1 VTTALYRR
9 YRPDTFEDVIGQDHV
24 TVPLRTALAKNRV
37 NHAYLFSGPRG
48 CGKTTS
54 ARILA
59 RCLNCEQGP
68 TPTPCGVC
76 PSCVDLATGSA
87 GSLDVIEIDAAS
99 HGGVDDAR
107 DLRERATFAPA
118 RDRYKIFI
126 IDEAHMV
133 TSAGFN
139 ALLKIVE
146 EPPEHIK
153 FIFAT
158 TEPEKVIGTI
168 RSRTHHYPFRLIAPE
183 PMLEY
188 VEQLCAAEGIAV
200 APGVLPLVIRA
211 GGGSGR
217 DTLSVLDQLMAGAT
231 AEGISYDLAVSL
243 LGYTHAEL
251 LDDVVDALGARD
263 AATVFGA
270 VDRVIQS
277 GLDPRRFVEDLLERF
292 RDLIVVRALGPEAA
306 TVLHGVPADQ
316 LERMA
321 AQATGLG
328 GSELS
333 RWGDVTNQ
341 ALSEMTGATSP
352 RLHLELL
359 CARLLLPSA
368 DDSERGLAAR
378 VDRLERNLHFSGTP
392 VESGSLP
399 DGVGSPSGAGAPSA
413 PGSGAPAE
421 WAGQGGG
428 AAAARRALRAAQGD
442 ETPPAP
448 APAPSAAPVAA
459 PRAAEAPAAAAP
471 VAAAAQPSHP
481 AEAPVQADPVEPVA
495 APEPAA
501 APVPQ
506 GFSPAEPAA
515 APQPAAAPVPQGFSP
530 AQLQAPTG
538 EAPAAPTQEAPA
550 APLPQ
555 QAAQEPAAADFGGV
569 SDFHPTAEELA
580 EAEDDS
586 DGEFEPIEYPEDQA
600 FDAQDGAPLAAQ
612 RASAPAAPPISTPE
626 APAAPAPQRQAPS
639 LGEGPLVDPT
649 FKGAPLDA
657 SPIEGGED
665 HVAKA
670 REFAQRAMAA
680 AAAKNAQPSE
690 PSFTQR
696 DAQRAPAQQQAP
708 APEQR
713 QQGSAAPEAA
723 SPAAPAAPTAAQP
736 TEAPAQP
743 SAPAQRQAPA
753 PQQSAPQAP
762 AQPRAATPDPRLA
775 AQARQAP
782 APQERAPQQP
792 QQQAPQQTQPTARPE
807 FTEQH
812 GAPAQG
818 GAPTQGGDVPHPA
831 GGAGSVEMFRR
842 AWPQIM
848 DHLKDS
854 RKFVWSMVQPHVSL
868 AGFDGRTLVLAFA
881 HPGPLTAFRSRP
893 EAVDLVRASI
903 REVLGVDPEI
913 DVTQGGEGG
922 PKADGRPAPA
932 SPVAPASSP
941 FVPRSSGP
949 ELTGHGSG
957 SAPAPGQSAA
967 PGQSHDSAA
976 QAPTAERTA
985 ASAPTAAAQ
994 GPDSTPADAAVAHPA
1009 APEPTERAV
1018 APAPERPTAT
1028 TPAPAEPA
1036 AATEQPSEQAAAPA
1050 PQAARQ
1056 QAVNEP
1062 APSPARPAIDPR
1074 LLTDQEEP
1082 WDPYGEDV
1090 PPVDSAWELAPSR
1103 SSRAPQAPR
1112 AAAAPRETQ
1121 AQRQAPTAAPSP
1133 ATPAASTPVHERPA
1147 APAPRPASQA
1157 GGLAA
1162 PMPAASSSAAPAPR
1176 PTSQAA
1182 AAEAPATPVPGGAR
1196 LAPEHTPSQE
1206 RPAAPAPS
1214 APAARAAAPERA
1226 AAPSPAQPGEAP
1238 AAPLPGG
1245 APGTTPGGTHGAGG
1259 APAAPAPSGLG
1270 WGQAPS
1276 TSWGSAPQGAP
1287 EEAPAPAKEA
1297 RTGRKSKYQE
1307 LMARAQASAPAA
1319 EWGAPRGGRQAPPVE
1334 SEPVDFVPSEDD
1346 EELENSTTFGRAA
1359 LERLLDATLIVE
1371 LDQSGQPIEQRRR

>member
-1 VTTALYRR
+1 MTTALYRR

-76 PSCVDLATGSA
+76 ASCVDLATGGA

-188 VEQLCAAEGIAV
+188 VEQLCAAEGIGV

-263 AATVFGA
+263 AGTVFGA

-306 TVLHGVPADQ
+306 SVLHGVPADQ

-341 ALSEMTGATSP
+341 ALTEMTGATSP

-392 VESGSLP
+392 VESGSVP
-399 DGVGSPSGAGAPSA
+399 DGAQAPSA
-413 PGSGAPAE
+413 AGAPAE

-442 ETPPAP
+442 EA
-448 APAPSAAPVAA
+448 
-459 PRAAEAPAAAAP
+459 
-471 VAAAAQPSHP
+471 
-481 AEAPVQADPVEPVA
+481 
-495 APEPAA
+495 PAA
-501 APVPQ
+501 APVPTQ
-506 GFSPAEPAA
+506 SAPAQPGGPAAPAAASAEPAAAPAPAAPAPAEPAA
-515 APQPAAAPVPQGFSP
+515 APIPAGFAP
-530 AQLQAPTG
+530 A
-538 EAPAAPTQEAPA
+538 EDERPAAPMPPTPATQEAPA

-555 QAAQEPAAADFGGV
+555 GPDAPQAPAEDFGGV
-569 SDFHPTAEELA
+569 SDFQPTAEELA

-586 DGEFEPIEYPEDQA
+586 DGEFEPIEYPEDQPGGTA
-600 FDAQDGAPLAAQ
+600 GGLPTADPQAGFGTQSPAQT
-612 RASAPAAPPISTPE
+612 SAPV
-626 APAAPAPQRQAPS
+626 APAPAQQGPRQAAPS
-639 LGEGPLVDPT
+639 RGEGPLVDPN

-696 DAQRAPAQQQAP
+696 DAPRAAAQAPSPAQPVDQAPAQTPSDPQAPSEQQSAPAHTEQSRQQAP
-708 APEQR
+708 QAHTQVPARAPEQR
-713 QQGSAAPEAA
+713 AEAPV
-723 SPAAPAAPTAAQP
+723 AAQ
-736 TEAPAQP
+736 
-743 SAPAQRQAPA
+743 QRPE
-753 PQQSAPQAP
+753 APQAQRAP
-762 AQPRAATPDPRLA
+762 RQQAQP
-775 AQARQAP
+775 QEAP
-782 APQERAPQQP
+782 PA
-792 QQQAPQQTQPTARPE
+792 
-807 FTEQH
+807 EQH
-812 GAPAQG
+812 GAPA
-818 GAPTQGGDVPHPA
+818 QGGDVPHPA

-922 PKADGRPAPA
+922 PKADGRPVPA
-932 SPVAPASSP
+932 APVAPSN
-941 FVPRSSGP
+941 
-949 ELTGHGSG
+949 
-957 SAPAPGQSAA
+957 
-967 PGQSHDSAA
+967 
-976 QAPTAERTA
+976 APTGTHG
-985 ASAPTAAAQ
+985 APQ
-994 GPDSTPADAAVAHPA
+994 PA
-1009 APEPTERAV
+1009 APAV
-1018 APAPERPTAT
+1018 AGQDVAPQAPVAAAPVAKPVAED
-1028 TPAPAEPA
+1028 PAEVPRPETARPENPVAPTPVRPAAEATAAPVPA
-1036 AATEQPSEQAAAPA
+1036 AAAAAPA
-1050 PQAARQ
+1050 PTETPAAPVPTQVPAAPQAGRTAFPRNDEPSAPERQ
-1056 QAVNEP
+1056 QAVTP
-1062 APSPARPAIDPR
+1062 PTAPAAPSQAGRPAIDPR

-1082 WDPYGEDV
+1082 WDPYGEDA
-1090 PPVDSAWELAPSR
+1090 PPIDAAWELAPSR
-1103 SSRAPQAPR
+1103 SARAPLAASQQRAQQAPPR
-1112 AAAAPRETQ
+1112 QQPARSEAPAPSAPSTTGEAPAAPI
-1121 AQRQAPTAAPSP
+1121 PTAAPSRAESPSAPTFEPSAAP
-1133 ATPAASTPVHERPA
+1133 APAAPRPADPAEAPA
-1147 APAPRPASQA
+1147 APAPRAQ
-1157 GGLAA
+1157 
-1162 PMPAASSSAAPAPR
+1162 
-1176 PTSQAA
+1176 
-1182 AAEAPATPVPGGAR
+1182 AEAPA
-1196 LAPEHTPSQE
+1196 APASAAP
-1206 RPAAPAPS
+1206 RPAVPA
-1214 APAARAAAPERA
+1214 
-1226 AAPSPAQPGEAP
+1226 EAP
-1238 AAPLPGG
+1238 AAPLPGAAPSAAPAASPSGTQG
-1245 APGTTPGGTHGAGG
+1245 AAG

-1276 TSWGSAPQGAP
+1276 TSWGAAPSSTP

-1297 RTGRKSKYQE
+1297 RNGRKSKYQE

-1319 EWGAPRGGRQAPPVE
+1319 EWGAPRGGRQAPPVD
-1334 SEPVDFVPSEDD
+1334 SEPVDFIPSDDD

-1371 LDQSGQPIEQRRR
+1371 LDPQGQPIEQRRR